1 MKQNLKKT
9 TSIFLIICLVLV
21 MFESAYAEKLI
32 FQDSI
37 GHWAEDAILKLT
49 DEGVISGFPDGL
61 CHPDEMITR
70 AEFTALVDRKIERS
84 QDGAVNRPSDFTD
97 IKGHWAEKNITKLTS
112 LDIIVEEEY
121 PENQFSPD
129 EPITRLEM
137 VKMLVRALGIENHSG
152 NCICDLDFTDAQL
165 IKSEDKIY
173 VCIGKK
179 YGIISGYPDGTMQS
193 AGVATRAEAFKML
206 VKEEEASEQI
216 KREKEQNSVIKNPK
230 EESSNGGSGG
240 AAYVPEPQ
248 FSFILPKT
256 AYAGEGIEIKSESQ
270 NVTTVAWVVL
280 KNGISVEI
288 PDVVDGELNSGG
300 GIVKIKESGIY
311 TFTATAK
318 NSVGKKIT
326 CEQTV
331 TIYPVVTVNFDMPK
345 TAHTDTGIAVDL
357 KSENLGQN
365 LVVWSLIKDGMEV
378 KLENSVIGELGNT
391 GGAMLFSRKG
401 SYELTAT
408 ITDELG
414 KVSTVSK
421 NIDIYPVAEI
431 NLALQSVTH
440 TDKTIAFHV
449 QTKEAE
455 DMTVKWSLMKD
466 GEPVTIENF
475 IEGELSLGE
484 NNIRFK
490 EKGVY
495 RLTATLTDKTG
506 RVFTDTAEIIA
517 YPVGSVGFYLPSILH
532 TDDTVKV
539 EATLDEIGN
548 HTAIWSLKKDGKDV
562 QLSEFISGD
571 LTNDGG
577 EVRFK
582 GKGIYTLK
590 ASFTD
595 DGQRDYSYEQQIKVY
610 SVPIVSYTQPQY
622 AHTDTEIEIIVK
634 STDLDGLTLE
644 WLVDNSFGYQ
654 DWNTFV
660 EGSLSD
666 TGGKIKFKR
675 AGIYELVA
683 RATDET
689 GRVFLFEPKKTTEVL
704 PVLTIDF
711 NLPKVAYTDTSID
724 LRTSGHNNTLPVEW
738 SLSRN
743 GQAVSLSKVLDGA
756 LTALG
761 GKVIFK
767 EHGEFVLTAT
777 MTDFLGRSYTHSQEI
792 KIMPVMDF
800 TFTMPSDVHY
810 GKSFPVTI
818 SNAKHTQNATVV
830 WVLTQNGE
838 TERYTGALTEKG
850 GNISISNTGKFVL
863 TSVATDVLGR
873 ESRCTQEI
881 NVTNT
886 APTITNLTATP
897 TRTVKDGKFLVEVSA
912 TAEDADG
919 DKFELEWEG
928 RASDGYYAVG
938 TNTVK
943 VRAKD
948 IAGAYSN
955 WAEKTFTVVNTAPTI
970 TNFTVTQT
978 RNTKDGKFLVNISA
992 TAEDTDGDKFELEW
1006 DGKVAD
1012 SYYAVGTNTVKV
1024 RAQDI
1029 AGACSQWEVKT
1040 FTVVNATPT
1049 ITNFTV
1055 TPTRTVKDGKFL
1067 VNISATAVD
1076 ADGDKFELEW
1086 EGKVADGY
1094 YAVGTHTVKVRAKD
1108 IAGACSQWAVKTFTI
1123 ANSAPTII
1131 NFTLTP
1137 TRTVKDGKFLVNIS
1151 ATAADADG
1159 DKFELEWEGKSADGY
1174 YGVGTHTVKV
1184 RAKDIA
1190 GVYSQW
1196 AVKTFTVANSA
1207 PTITNFTVTPTRTA
1221 KDGKFLVNISASA
1234 VDADGDATVIEW
1246 QGKNSDGYYAVGT
1259 YTIKVRAK
1267 DSVGSYSPW
1276 SEKTF
1281 TVANSAPERPVITRT
1296 PNGNSVTP
1304 GTAVTITAKSSDAD
1318 GDAITYVWENRP
1330 AESAVYPL
1338 GKNVVRVKAVDSAGA
1353 ESPWSAI
1360 MFFVADSNGSGG
1372 MTLSGPD
1379 SIILENGIEGATI
1392 TGYTFTVPPVSGHSG
1407 NDYGRVRGYNIRTNQ
1422 WDQLDYETTSNG
1434 ITFERS
1440 LNSGSYSKLEFYYYT
1455 NHNCMYNKSNIT
1467 YTVDY
1472 YFE

>member
-1 MKQNLKKT
+1 MIQNLKKT
-9 TSIFLIICLVLV
+9 TSLFLIICLVLV
-21 MFESAYAEKLI
+21 MFSESAYAEKLI
-32 FQDSI
+32 FQDSL

-70 AEFTALVDRKIERS
+70 AEFTALVDRKIERN
-84 QDGAVNRPSDFTD
+84 QDGSVNRPSDFTD
-97 IKGHWAEKNITKLTS
+97 VKGHWAEKNITKLTS
-112 LDIIVEEEY
+112 LEIILEEEY

-137 VKMLVRALGIENHSG
+137 VKMLVRALGTENHSE
-152 NCICDLDFTDAQL
+152 NCSCELDFTDAQL

-173 VCIGKK
+173 VCMGKK
-179 YGIISGYPDGTMQS
+179 YHIISGYPDGTMQPTGS
-193 AGVATRAEAFKML
+193 ATRAEAFKML
-206 VKEEEASEQI
+206 VNQEEAREQI
-216 KREKEQNSVIKNPK
+216 RREKEQSSVIKNPEVK
-230 EESSNGGSGG
+230 NSNGGSGG
-240 AAYVPEPQ
+240 ASYVPEPQ
-248 FSFILPKT
+248 FSFILPET
-256 AYAGEGIEIKSESQ
+256 VYVGEEIEVAAKSQYVST
-270 NVTTVAWVVL
+270 VTWAVL
-280 KNGISVEI
+280 KNDISVEI
-288 PDVVDGELNSGG
+288 PDVLEGELKPDG
-300 GIVKIKESGIY
+300 GIVKIREQGIY

-318 NSVGKKIT
+318 NSIGKEIT
-326 CEQTV
+326 TEQTV
-331 TIYPVVTVNFDMPK
+331 TVYTVVTVDFDMPQ
-345 TAHTDTGIAVDL
+345 TAHNDTSTAVDL
-357 KSENLGQN
+357 KTENLGHN

-378 KLENSVIGELGNT
+378 KLENSVTGELGNT
-391 GGAMLFSRKG
+391 GGTVQFNSKG

-408 ITDELG
+408 VTDELG

-431 NLALQSVTH
+431 NFTLQSVTH
-440 TDKTIAFHV
+440 TDKTIAFNV

-455 DMTVKWSLMKD
+455 DMTVKWLLMKD
-466 GEPVTIENF
+466 GEPVAIENF
-475 IEGELSLGE
+475 IEGELAHGE

-506 RVFTDTAEIIA
+506 RVFTDTAEIIT
-517 YPVGSVGFYLPSILH
+517 YPVGSVGFYLPSVLH

-548 HTAIWSLKKDGKDV
+548 HTAMWSLKKDGKDV
-562 QLSEFISGD
+562 QLSEFISGN

-582 GKGIYTLK
+582 EKGVYILK

-610 SVPIVSYTQPQY
+610 PVPTVSYTQPQY
-622 AHTDTEIEIIVK
+622 AHTDTEIEITVK
-634 STDLDGLTLE
+634 STDLDDLNLE

-654 DWNTFV
+654 EWNTFV
-660 EGSLSD
+660 DGSLSNA
-666 TGGKIKFKR
+666 GGKIKFKR

-683 RATDET
+683 RVTDEA

-756 LTALG
+756 LNALG

-818 SNAKHTQNATVV
+818 SNAKHTENATIV
-830 WVLTQNGE
+830 WALTQNGE
-838 TERYTGALTEKG
+838 TESYTGTLTEKG

-886 APTITNLTATP
+886 APTITNLTVTP
-897 TRTVKDGKFLVEVSA
+897 TRTVKNGKFLVEVSA

-919 DKFELEWEG
+919 DKFELEWDG

-938 TNTVK
+938 THTVK

-948 IAGAYSN
+948 IAGVYSN
-955 WAEKTFTVVNTAPTI
+955 
-970 TNFTVTQT
+970 
-978 RNTKDGKFLVNISA
+978 
-992 TAEDTDGDKFELEW
+992 
-1006 DGKVAD
+1006 
-1012 SYYAVGTNTVKV
+1012 
-1024 RAQDI
+1024 
-1029 AGACSQWEVKT
+1029 WEVKT
-1040 FTVVNATPT
+1040 FTVVNAAPT

-1067 VNISATAVD
+1067 VNVSATAMD

-1086 EGKVADGY
+1086 DGKVEDGY
-1094 YAVGTHTVKVRAKD
+1094 YSVGTHTVKVRAKD
-1108 IAGACSQWAVKTFTI
+1108 IAGACSQWAVKTFTVVN
-1123 ANSAPTII
+1123 AAPTIT
-1131 NFTLTP
+1131 NFTVAP
-1137 TRTVKDGKFLVNIS
+1137 TRTMKDGKFLVNIS

-1190 GVYSQW
+1190 GAYSQW

-1234 VDADGDATVIEW
+1234 ADADGDATVIEW
-1246 QGKNSDGYYAVGT
+1246 QGKNADGYYAVGT

-1276 SEKTF
+1276 SEKSF

-1318 GDAITYVWENRP
+1318 GDAITYVWQNRP

-1353 ESPWSAI
+1353 ESPWTAI

-1379 SIILENGIEGATI
+1379 STILENGIEGATI

-1455 NHNCMYNKSNIT
+1455 NHNCSAT
-1467 YTVDY
+1467 RS
-1472 YFE
+1472 

>member
-21 MFESAYAEKLI
+21 MFSESAYAKKLI
-32 FQDSI
+32 FQDSL

-49 DEGVISGFPDGL
+49 EEGVISGFPDGL

-70 AEFTALVDRKIERS
+70 AEFTALIDRKIERN
-84 QDGAVNRPSDFTD
+84 QDGGVNRPSEFTD
-97 IKGHWAEKNITKLTS
+97 IKGHWGEKSITKLTS
-112 LDIIVEEEY
+112 LEIILEEEY
-121 PENQFSPD
+121 PDKQFSPD

-137 VKMLVRALGIENHSG
+137 VKMLVRALGTENHREK
-152 NCICDLDFTDAQL
+152 CICELDFTDAQL

-173 VCIGKK
+173 VCMGKK
-179 YGIISGYPDGTMQS
+179 YHIISGYPDGTMQPT
-193 AGVATRAEAFKML
+193 GVATRAEAFKML
-206 VKEEEASEQI
+206 VNQEEAREQI
-216 KREKEQNSVIKNPK
+216 KREKEQSSVIENPEGKN
-230 EESSNGGSGG
+230 SNGGSGG
-240 AAYVPEPQ
+240 ASYVPEPQ
-248 FSFILPKT
+248 FSFILPQT
-256 AYAGEGIEIKSESQ
+256 AYVGEEIEIATKSQYVS
-270 NVTTVAWVVL
+270 TVAWAVL
-280 KNGISVEI
+280 KNDISVEI
-288 PDVVDGELNSGG
+288 PDVMEGELKADG
-300 GIVKIKESGIY
+300 GIVKIKEKGTY

-318 NSVGKKIT
+318 NSVGKEIT

-331 TIYPVVTVNFDMPK
+331 TVYPVVTADFYMPQ

-357 KSENLGQN
+357 KTENLGEN
-365 LVVWSLIKDGMEV
+365 LVEWSLKKDGMAV
-378 KLENSVIGELGNT
+378 KLEKAITGELGNI
-391 GGAMLFSRKG
+391 GGTVQFNSKG

-414 KVSTVSK
+414 KVCTVSK
-421 NIDIYPVAEI
+421 DIDIYPVAEI
-431 NLALQSVTH
+431 NLTLQSVTH
-440 TDKTIAFHV
+440 TDKTIAFNV

-455 DMTVKWSLMKD
+455 EMTLNWSLTKD
-466 GEPVTIENF
+466 GGSVDVESF
-475 IEGELSLGE
+475 IEGELDLGE

-506 RVFTDTAEIIA
+506 RIFSDTAEIIT

-548 HTAIWSLKKDGKDV
+548 HTAMWSLKKDGKDV

-571 LTNDGG
+571 LTNEGG

-582 GKGIYTLK
+582 EKGNYILK

-610 SVPIVSYTQPQY
+610 PVPTISYTQPQY
-622 AHTDTEIEIIVK
+622 AHTDTEIEITVK
-634 STDLDGLTLE
+634 STDLDGLTIE

-654 DWNTFV
+654 DWSTFV

-666 TGGKIKFKR
+666 AGGNIKFKR

-683 RATDET
+683 RVTDET

-711 NLPKVAYTDTSID
+711 NLPKVAYTDTAID
-724 LRTSGHNNTLPVEW
+724 LRTSGHNNALPVEW
-738 SLSRN
+738 SLNKN
-743 GQAVSLSKVLDGA
+743 GQAVSLSKVLDGT
-756 LTALG
+756 LNALG
-761 GKVIFK
+761 GKVIF
-767 EHGEFVLTAT
+767 EEYGEFVLTAT
-777 MTDFLGRSYTHSQEI
+777 MTDFLGRNYTHSEEI
-792 KIMPVMDF
+792 KIMPVLDF

-810 GKSFPVTI
+810 GNSFPVTI
-818 SNAKHTQNATVV
+818 SSAKYTENATTV
-830 WVLTQNGE
+830 WTLTQNGKIE
-838 TERYTGALTEKG
+838 QYTGTLNEKG
-850 GNISISNTGKFVL
+850 GDISISNTGEFVL
-863 TSVATDVLGR
+863 TSVTTDVLGR

-881 NVTNT
+881 TVTNT
-886 APTITNLTATP
+886 APTITNLTANP
-897 TRTVKDGKFLVEVSA
+897 TRTVKDGKFLVNISA
-912 TAEDADG
+912 TAADADG

-928 RASDGYYAVG
+928 KEIDGYYGVG
-938 TNTVK
+938 THMVK

-948 IAGAYSN
+948 
-955 WAEKTFTVVNTAPTI
+955 T
-970 TNFTVTQT
+970 
-978 RNTKDGKFLVNISA
+978 
-992 TAEDTDGDKFELEW
+992 
-1006 DGKVAD
+1006 
-1012 SYYAVGTNTVKV
+1012 
-1024 RAQDI
+1024 
-1029 AGACSQWEVKT
+1029 AGACSEWEVKT
-1040 FTVVNATPT
+1040 FTVVNAAPT

-1067 VNISATAVD
+1067 VNISATAED
-1076 ADGDKFELEW
+1076 TDGDKFEFEW
-1086 EGKVADGY
+1086 DGKVADSY
-1094 YAVGTHTVKVRAKD
+1094 YAVGTHTVKVHAKD
-1108 IAGACSQWAVKTFTI
+1108 IAGACSQWAVKTF
-1123 ANSAPTII
+1123 AVVNAAPTIT
-1131 NFTLTP
+1131 NFTVTP

-1159 DKFELEWEGKSADGY
+1159 DKFELEWEGKVADGY
-1174 YGVGTHTVKV
+1174 YAVGTHTVKV
-1184 RAKDIA
+1184 RAKDTA
-1190 GVYSQW
+1190 GAYSQW
-1196 AVKTFTVANSA
+1196 AVKTFTIASSA
-1207 PTITNFTVTPTRTA
+1207 PTITNFTVTPTRTV
-1221 KDGKFLVNISASA
+1221 KDGKFLVNISATAADS
-1234 VDADGDATVIEW
+1234 DGDTTVLEW
-1246 QGKNSDGYYAVGT
+1246 QGKNADGYYAAGT

-1267 DSVGSYSPW
+1267 DAVGSYSPW

-1304 GTAVTITAKSSDAD
+1304 GTAVTITAQSSDAD

-1330 AESAVYPL
+1330 SESAVYPL

-1353 ESPWSAI
+1353 ESPWAAI

-1379 SIILENGIEGATI
+1379 STILENGIEGATI

-1407 NDYGRVRGYNIRTNQ
+1407 NDYGRVKGYNILTEA
-1422 WDQLDYETTSNG
+1422 WDQLDYETTNNG

-1440 LNSGSYSKLEFYYYT
+1440 LNSGLYSKLEFYYYT
-1455 NHNCMYNKSNIT
+1455 NHNCSAT
-1467 YTVDY
+1467 RS
-1472 YFE
+1472 

>member
-1 MKQNLKKT
+1 MKQNPKKT
-9 TSIFLIICLVLV
+9 TSLFLIICLVLV
-21 MFESAYAEKLI
+21 MFSESVYAEKLI

-61 CHPDEMITR
+61 CHPDEIITR
-70 AEFTALVDRKIERS
+70 AEFTALVDRKIERN

-112 LDIIVEEEY
+112 LEIILEEEY

-137 VKMLVRALGIENHSG
+137 VKMLVRALGTENHSTD
-152 NCICDLDFTDAQL
+152 CICELDFTDAQL

-179 YGIISGYPDGTMQS
+179 YHIISGYPDGTMQPTGS
-193 AGVATRAEAFKML
+193 ATRAEAFNML
-206 VKEEEASEQI
+206 VNQEEARDQI
-216 KREKEQNSVIKNPK
+216 KREKEQSTVVENPEVKNSH
-230 EESSNGGSGG
+230 GGSGG
-240 AAYVPEPQ
+240 ASYVPEPQ
-248 FSFILPKT
+248 FSFVLPQT
-256 AYAGEGIEIKSESQ
+256 VYVGDEIEIATKSQYVS
-270 NVTTVAWVVL
+270 TVAWAVL
-280 KNGISVEI
+280 KNDISVEI
-288 PDVVDGELNSGG
+288 PDVLEGELKPDGS
-300 GIVKIKESGIY
+300 IVKIREKGTY

-318 NSVGKKIT
+318 NSVGKEIT

-331 TIYPVVTVNFDMPK
+331 TVYPVVTADFDMPQ
-345 TAHTDTGIAVDL
+345 TAHTDTSIAVDL
-357 KSENLGQN
+357 KTENLGQN
-365 LVVWSLIKDGMEV
+365 LVMWSLKKDGMEV
-378 KLENSVIGELGNT
+378 KLEKAITGELGNK
-391 GGAMLFSRKG
+391 GGTVQFNSKG

-408 ITDELG
+408 VTDELG
-414 KVSTVSK
+414 KVCTVSK
-421 NIDIYPVAEI
+421 SIDIYPMAEI
-431 NLALQSVTH
+431 NLTLQSVTH
-440 TDKTIAFHV
+440 TDKTIAFNV

-455 DMTVKWSLMKD
+455 EMTLNWSLMKD
-466 GEPVTIENF
+466 GESVDIESF
-475 IEGELSLGE
+475 IEGELDLGE

-495 RLTATLTDKTG
+495 RLTATLTDQTG
-506 RVFTDTAEIIA
+506 RIFSDTAEIIA
-517 YPVGSVGFYLPSILH
+517 YPVGSIGFYLPSILH

-548 HTAIWSLKKDGKDV
+548 HTAMWSLKKDGKDV

-577 EVRFK
+577 EVRLKEK
-582 GKGIYTLK
+582 GVYILK

-610 SVPIVSYTQPQY
+610 PVPTVSYTQPQY
-622 AHTDTEIEIIVK
+622 AHTDTEIEIMVK

-675 AGIYELVA
+675 AGIYEFVA
-683 RATDET
+683 RVTDET

-711 NLPKVAYTDTSID
+711 NLPKVAYTDTTID
-724 LRTSGHNNTLPVEW
+724 LRTNGHNNALPVEW
-738 SLSRN
+738 SLSKN
-743 GQAVSLSKVLDGA
+743 GQAVSLSKVIDGT
-756 LTALG
+756 LNALG
-761 GKVIFK
+761 GKVTIK
-767 EHGEFVLTAT
+767 EYGEFVLTAT
-777 MTDFLGRSYTHSQEI
+777 MTDFLGRNYTHSEEI
-792 KIMPVMDF
+792 KIMPVLEF

-818 SNAKHTQNATVV
+818 SNAKYTENATIV
-830 WVLTQNGE
+830 WTLTQNGE
-838 TERYTGALTEKG
+838 TESYTGTLTEKG
-850 GNISISNTGKFVL
+850 GNISILNTGEFVL

-886 APTITNLTATP
+886 APTITNL
-897 TRTVKDGKFLVEVSA
+897 
-912 TAEDADG
+912 
-919 DKFELEWEG
+919 
-928 RASDGYYAVG
+928 
-938 TNTVK
+938 
-943 VRAKD
+943 
-948 IAGAYSN
+948 
-955 WAEKTFTVVNTAPTI
+955 
-970 TNFTVTQT
+970 
-978 RNTKDGKFLVNISA
+978 
-992 TAEDTDGDKFELEW
+992 
-1006 DGKVAD
+1006 VA
-1012 SYYAVGTNTVKV
+1012 
-1024 RAQDI
+1024 I
-1029 AGACSQWEVKT
+1029 
-1040 FTVVNATPT
+1040 
-1049 ITNFTV
+1049 
-1055 TPTRTVKDGKFL
+1055 PTRTVKDGKFL

-1086 EGKVADGY
+1086 EGKEIDGYYAVGIHTVKVRAKDIAGAYSDWAVKTFTVVNAAPTITNFTVTPTRTVKEGKFLVNISDTAADADGDKFELEWEGKEADGY

-1108 IAGACSQWAVKTFTI
+1108 IAGAYSQWAMKTFTI
-1123 ANSAPTII
+1123 ANSAPTIT
-1131 NFTLTP
+1131 NFTVTP

-1159 DKFELEWEGKSADGY
+1159 D
-1174 YGVGTHTVKV
+1174 T
-1184 RAKDIA
+1184 
-1190 GVYSQW
+1190 
-1196 AVKTFTVANSA
+1196 
-1207 PTITNFTVTPTRTA
+1207 
-1221 KDGKFLVNISASA
+1221 
-1234 VDADGDATVIEW
+1234 TVIEW
-1246 QGKNSDGYYAVGT
+1246 QGKNADGYYAVGT

-1267 DSVGSYSPW
+1267 DAVGAYSPW
-1276 SEKTF
+1276 SEKSF
-1281 TVANSAPERPVITRT
+1281 TVANSAPERPMITRT

-1304 GTAVTITAKSSDAD
+1304 GTAVTITAQSSDAD

-1330 AESAVYPL
+1330 SESAVYPL

-1353 ESPWSAI
+1353 ESPWTAI

-1372 MTLSGPD
+1372 MTLTGPD
-1379 SIILENGIEGATI
+1379 STILESGIEGATI

-1407 NDYGRVRGYNIRTNQ
+1407 NDYGRVRGYNILTNQ
-1422 WDQLDYETTSNG
+1422 WDQLDYETTNNG

-1440 LNSGSYSKLEFYYYT
+1440 LNSGLYSKLEFYYYT
-1455 NHNCMYNKSNIT
+1455 NHNCSAT
-1467 YTVDY
+1467 RS
-1472 YFE
+1472 

>member
-9 TSIFLIICLVLV
+9 TSLFLIICLVLV
-21 MFESAYAEKLI
+21 MFSESAFAEKLI
-32 FQDSI
+32 FQDSL

-49 DEGVISGFPDGL
+49 EEGVISGFPDGL
-61 CHPDEMITR
+61 CHPDEIITR
-70 AEFTALVDRKIERS
+70 AEFTVLVDRKIERN

-97 IKGHWAEKNITKLTS
+97 IKGHWAEKNITKLTN
-112 LDIIVEEEY
+112 LEIILEEEY
-121 PENQFSPD
+121 PEKQFFPD

-137 VKMLVRALGIENHSG
+137 VKMLVRALGTENHSE
-152 NCICDLDFTDAQL
+152 NCICELDFTDAQL

-173 VCIGKK
+173 VCMGKK
-179 YGIISGYPDGTMQS
+179 YHIISGYPDGTMQPS
-193 AGVATRAEAFKML
+193 GSATRAEAFKML
-206 VKEEEASEQI
+206 VNQEEAGEQI
-216 KREKEQNSVIKNPK
+216 KKEKEQSTVIENPEVKNS
-230 EESSNGGSGG
+230 SGGSGG
-240 AAYVPEPQ
+240 ASYVPEPQ
-248 FSFILPKT
+248 FSFILPET
-256 AYAGEGIEIKSESQ
+256 VYVGEEIEMATKSQYVS
-270 NVTTVAWVVL
+270 TVAWVVL
-280 KNGISVEI
+280 KNDISVEI
-288 PDVVDGELNSGG
+288 PDVLEGELKTDG
-300 GIVKIKESGIY
+300 GIVKIKENGTY

-318 NSVGKKIT
+318 NSVGKEIT

-331 TIYPVVTVNFDMPK
+331 TVYPVVAADFHMPQ

-357 KSENLGQN
+357 KTENLGQN
-365 LVVWSLIKDGMEV
+365 LVVWSLIKDGMAV
-378 KLENSVIGELGNT
+378 KLENAVTGELGNT
-391 GGAMLFSRKG
+391 GGTIQFNSKG

-431 NLALQSVTH
+431 NLTLQSVTH
-440 TDKTIAFHV
+440 TDKTIVFHV

-484 NNIRFK
+484 NNIRCK

-506 RVFTDTAEIIA
+506 RVFTDTVEIIA

-548 HTAIWSLKKDGKDV
+548 HKAMWSLKKDGKDV
-562 QLSEFISGD
+562 QLSEFISGN

-582 GKGIYTLK
+582 EKGVYILK

-610 SVPIVSYTQPQY
+610 PVLTVSYTQPQY
-622 AHTDTEIEIIVK
+622 AHTDTEIEITVK

-654 DWNTFV
+654 DWSTFV
-660 EGSLSD
+660 EGSLSEA
-666 TGGKIKFKR
+666 GGTIKFKR

-683 RATDET
+683 RVTDET

-711 NLPKVAYTDTSID
+711 NLPNVAYTDTSID
-724 LRTSGHNNTLPVEW
+724 LRTSGHNNALPVEW
-738 SLSRN
+738 SLSKN
-743 GQAVSLSKVLDGA
+743 GQTVSLSKVLDGT
-756 LTALG
+756 LNALG

-767 EHGEFVLTAT
+767 EYGEFVLTAT
-777 MTDFLGRSYTHSQEI
+777 MTDFLGRSYTHSEEI
-792 KIMPVMDF
+792 KIMPVLDF
-800 TFTMPSDVHY
+800 AFTIPSDVHY
-810 GKSFPVTI
+810 GKSFSVTI
-818 SNAKHTQNATVV
+818 SNAKHTENASIV
-830 WVLTQNGE
+830 WALTKNGE
-838 TERYTGALTEKG
+838 TESYTGALTEKG
-850 GNISISNTGKFVL
+850 GNISILNTGKFVF
-863 TSVATDVLGR
+863 TSVATDILGR

-886 APTITNLTATP
+886 PPTITNLIATP

-912 TAEDADG
+912 TAEDVDG
-919 DKFELEWEG
+919 DKFELEWDG

-938 TNTVK
+938 THTVK
-943 VRAKD
+943 VCAKD
-948 IAGAYSN
+948 IAGEYSQ
-955 WAEKTFTVVNTAPTI
+955 WEVKTFTVVNTAPTI

-1012 SYYAVGTNTVKV
+1012 SYYAVGTHTVKV
-1024 RAQDI
+1024 RAKDI
-1029 AGACSQWEVKT
+1029 AGECSQWAVKT
-1040 FTVVNATPT
+1040 FTVVNAAPT

-1067 VNISATAVD
+1067 VNVSATAVD
-1076 ADGDKFELEW
+1076 ADGDEFELEW
-1086 EGKVADGY
+1086 EGKVSDGY
-1094 YAVGTHTVKVRAKD
+1094 YGVGTHTVKVRAKD

-1123 ANSAPTII
+1123 ANSAPTIT
-1131 NFTLTP
+1131 NFTVTP

-1159 DKFELEWEGKSADGY
+1159 D
-1174 YGVGTHTVKV
+1174 
-1184 RAKDIA
+1184 
-1190 GVYSQW
+1190 
-1196 AVKTFTVANSA
+1196 
-1207 PTITNFTVTPTRTA
+1207 
-1221 KDGKFLVNISASA
+1221 
-1234 VDADGDATVIEW
+1234 ATVIEW
-1246 QGKNSDGYYAVGT
+1246 QGKNADGYYAVGT

-1330 AESAVYPL
+1330 SESAVYTL

-1353 ESPWSAI
+1353 ESPWAAI

-1379 SIILENGIEGATI
+1379 STILENGIEGATI
-1392 TGYTFTVPPVSGHSG
+1392 TGYTFTVPTVSGHSG

-1440 LNSGSYSKLEFYYYT
+1440 LNSGLYSKLEFYYYT